1 MMGYHLMHVHE
12 IYITLTVILDHQ
24 HEQLSHL
31 CTLFLLIISYFA
43 GIMQITSTNNPYY
56 F

>member
-1 MMGYHLMHVHE
+1 MHVHE

-24 HEQLSHL
+24 HEQLSQL

-43 GIMQITSTNNPYY
+43 GIMQITSTNNPDY